1 MFFLK
6 IMARVVTSTALN
18 ADLEMGP
25 FGRHAQL

>member
-6 IMARVVTSTALN
+6 IMARATTATALK

-25 FGRHAQL
+25 FGRCAQL